1 MESYQNMAKDWPLGV
16 LLFACYSLPRPLAVF
31 VSVSASPHAPKHVGV
46 QLSLDVNMVSRD
58 SCRTAVFRVGPSDV
72 RQISDVLHEP
82 RYAP

>member
-1 MESYQNMAKDWPLGV
+1 MAKDCPLGV

-31 VSVSASPHAPKHVGV
+31 VSVSASPHVAKYVGV
-46 QLSLDVNMVSRD
+46 QLSLDESMVR
-58 SCRTAVFRVGPSDV
+58 CRLAVFRVGPSDV